1 MDVTDFIDV
10 NSISITK
17 TFNTNRSDRIETI
30 RIFGNTENNNI
41 KFNFLKLYLT
51 RKEILFNPFDLSK
64 YLNHNVLY
72 LIYYNCIFEICSS
85 RYLSN

>member
-1 MDVTDFIDV
+1 MDVADFIDV

-17 TFNTNRSDRIETI
+17 TFKTNRSNRIETI

-41 KFNFLKLYLT
+41 KFKFLKLYLT

-64 YLNHNVLY
+64 
-72 LIYYNCIFEICSS
+72 
-85 RYLSN
+85 